1 MNEIDIL
8 LENIYNE
15 SDSNIRRNSI
25 AGDNFPQ
32 LLKEW
37 IDVVIDNSEKAK
49 GVLTVVITG
58 LAYKLLHPEQDVRKH
73 QSSIPQGYSART
85 FDTKHITPFLKAHQF
100 PAMAESGWLTR
111 SLEQKVPYD
120 SNYPGAISP
129 ESLKSAF
136 LGIYDITQNEPNLCK
151 DILTSILQKLIE
163 KRDAQ
168 IVAIARP
175 HNLSIN
181 EIINLLSDHF
191 NGQYSS
197 RGASRLPVLAIYAA
211 YQALMTQIFR
221 YKGKKLLPLACHTSS
236 DTQSGRLGDIDIV
249 DENGDPYESVEIKHG
264 IPISHAIVST
274 AKEKI
279 HPTPV
284 LRYYILSTAP
294 IKENDK
300 AIIDTDI
307 KQIKNTHGCQ
317 LVTNGVLPT
326 LKYYLRL
333 FEDTSKFID
342 NYANLIAIDGDIK
355 FEHRNRWNQLV
366 ANL

>member
-1 MNEIDIL
+1 MDEIEIL

-15 SDSNIRRNSI
+15 ADSNIRQNSAI
-25 AGDNFPQ
+25 ADNFSPV
-32 LLKEW
+32 LRKW
-37 IDVVIDNSEKAK
+37 IDIVIDNSEKAK

-58 LAYKLLHPEQDVRKH
+58 LAYKLFHPEQDVRMH
-73 QSSIPQGYSART
+73 QSSIPGGYSART
-85 FDTKHITPFLKAHQF
+85 FDTKHITPFLKKHQF

-129 ESLKSAF
+129 ECLKSAF
-136 LGIYDITQNEPNLCK
+136 LGIYGITQNEPNLCK
-151 DILTSILQKLIE
+151 DILIFILQRLIAKL
-163 KRDAQ
+163 DAQ

-181 EIINLLSDHF
+181 EIIDLLSNHF
-191 NGQYSS
+191 NGHYNS

-211 YQALMTQIFR
+211 YQTIMDQISR

-236 DTQSGRLGDIDIV
+236 DTQSGRLGDIDVV
-249 DENGDPYESVEIKHG
+249 DENGIPFESVEIKHG
-264 IPISHAIVST
+264 IPISHAIIST

-279 HPTPV
+279 HPTPIT
-284 LRYYILSTAP
+284 RYYILSTSP
-294 IKENDK
+294 IKDDDK
-300 AIIDTDI
+300 ASIETDI

-317 LVTNGVLPT
+317 LVANGVLPT

-333 FEDTSKFID
+333 LEDTSTFID
-342 NYANLIAIDGDIK
+342 NYAYLLAIDGDIK

>member
-1 MNEIDIL
+1 MDEINII

-15 SDSNIRRNSI
+15 ADSKLRQKSFP
-25 AGDNFPQ
+25 GDNFPQ

-37 IDVVIDNSEKAK
+37 IDVIIDNSEKAK

-120 SNYPGAISP
+120 ENYPGAISP
-129 ESLKSAF
+129 DNLKKAF
-136 LGIYDITQNEPNLCK
+136 LGIYDTTQSNPNLCK
-151 DILTSILQKLIE
+151 EILISILQKLIA

-175 HNLSIN
+175 HNLSIK

-191 NGQYSS
+191 NWQYNS

-211 YQALMTQIFR
+211 YQTMMGQISR
-221 YKGKKLLPLACHTSS
+221 YNGKKLLTLACHTSS

-249 DENGDPYESVEIKHG
+249 DEDGNPFEAVEVKHG
-264 IPISHAIVST
+264 IPISHQIVLT
-274 AKEKI
+274 AKSKI
-279 HPTPV
+279 QPTTV
-284 LRYYILSTAP
+284 KRYYILSTAP
-294 IKENDK
+294 IKDDDK
-300 AIIDTDI
+300 DAIETDI

-326 LKYYLRL
+326 IKYYLRL
-333 FEDTSKFID
+333 LEDTPSFID
-342 NYANLIAIDGDIK
+342 CYANLLAADSDIK
-355 FEHRNRWNQLV
+355 FEHRKRWNQLV
-366 ANL
+366 EDL